1 MSLRFKA
8 GRSFVLLDELER
20 CDLRLKLL
28 ALAVMGFVDRHF
40 RKDVV
45 VTEIYRTEAQQR
57 SYYPG
62 QPYKPSVHQ
71 FGRGID
77 FGIREYQASELDPW
91 PHQTLQGVP
100 ALKPGEIA
108 YLDAFFSAV
117 ISYDDERPEYDSMV
131 HHNVG
136 LGDHLHMQVS
146 WRATTRLRSDRGRLQ
161 LVGQQLG
168 VTL

>member
-1 MSLRFKA
+1 MSLRFKS
-8 GRSFVLLDELER
+8 GRSHVLLDELER

-28 ALAVMGFVDRHF
+28 ALAVAGFVDRHF
-40 RKDVV
+40 HKDVV

-62 QPYKPSVHQ
+62 QPYRPSVHQ
-71 FGRGID
+71 YGRGID
-77 FGIREYQASELDPW
+77 FGIRAYPADELDSW
-91 PHQTLQGVP
+91 PRAESLAVP
-100 ALKPGEIA
+100 AMRPGEIA
-108 YLDAFFSAV
+108 LLDAFFSAV
-117 ISYDDERPEYDSMV
+117 VSYDDERPEYDSMV

-146 WRATTRLRSDRGRLQ
+146 WRATTRLRSDRSRLQ
-161 LVGQQLG
+161 LLGQQLG